1 MKFPSDFLFGAA
13 SAAYQVEGGW
23 NEGGKGVSN
32 WDVFSKIPGK
42 TFENTNG
49 DVAVDHYHRWKDDIR
64 LMAEMGLESYRFSIS
79 WPRIIPDGTGAV
91 NQQGIQFYRQII
103 EECLKYGMIPFV
115 TLYHWDMPQ
124 VLEEQ
129 GGWRKKETVDAFVRY
144 AEVCFDA
151 FGDKVKHWI
160 TFNEMIVFC
169 RHGYLTGAHPPGI
182 VGDIKSYF
190 AATHNVLTAHAKSVL
205 AYHKRRQYG
214 EIGITHVFSPAFPAE
229 QTPEHIAATEHAN
242 LMDTYW
248 FYDPVLKGE
257 YPQAAVDYL
266 QREQYLPDWTE
277 EELEDIRRA
286 APLNQFLGLNYYQ
299 PQRIMKNDDRKTLSL
314 THETITGA
322 PGSPSFDGV
331 YKTVKM
337 QDKAY
342 TKWGW
347 EVSPEAFLDGLHML
361 KKRYGDIK
369 LYITENGLGDED
381 PIIEGEICDIPRIHY
396 IEEHLKAVGQAIAE
410 GIHLKGYY
418 AWSVIDLLS
427 WLNGYKKQYGFIY
440 VDRAHGMERKKKLS
454 FYWYREVIRTRGEI
468 LGKKRS
474 ETQ

>member
-1 MKFPSDFLFGAA
+1 M
-13 SAAYQVEGGW
+13 
-23 NEGGKGVSN
+23 
-32 WDVFSKIPGK
+32 
-42 TFENTNG
+42 
-49 DVAVDHYHRWKDDIR
+49 
-64 LMAEMGLESYRFSIS
+64 
-79 WPRIIPDGTGAV
+79 
-91 NQQGIQFYRQII
+91 
-103 EECLKYGMIPFV
+103 
-115 TLYHWDMPQ
+115 
-124 VLEEQ
+124 
-129 GGWRKKETVDAFVRY
+129 
-144 AEVCFDA
+144 
-151 FGDKVKHWI
+151 KHWI

-169 RHGYLTGAHPPGI
+169 RHGYLAGAHPPGI
-182 VGDIKSYF
+182 VGDIKAYF
-190 AATHNVLTAHAKSVL
+190 AVTHNVLTAHARTVM
-205 AYHKRRQYG
+205 AYHKRQQYG

-229 QTPEHIAATEHAN
+229 QSPEHVAATEHAN
-242 LMDTYW
+242 LMETYW

-257 YPQAAVDYL
+257 YPQAVVDYL
-266 QREQYLPDWTE
+266 EREQFLPDWTQ

-286 APLNQFLGLNYYQ
+286 APLNQFIGLNYYQ
-299 PQRIMKNDDRKTLSL
+299 PQRVMKNDTQDTLSL
-314 THETITGA
+314 THENITGA

-337 QDKAY
+337 ENKIY

-454 FYWYREVIRTRGEI
+454 FYWYREVIRSRGEI
-468 LGKKRS
+468 LGKKRC
-474 ETQ
+474 E